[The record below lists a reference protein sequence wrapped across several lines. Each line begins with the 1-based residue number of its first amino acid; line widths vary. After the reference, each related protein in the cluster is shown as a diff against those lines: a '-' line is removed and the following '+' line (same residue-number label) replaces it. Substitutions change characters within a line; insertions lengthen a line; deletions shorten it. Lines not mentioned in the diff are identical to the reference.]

1 MYILKNIIKNL
12 VNVDNIIVE
21 AEHKIKKKL
30 EIIQEERFSHTPELC
45 FFFSGHRKLSLPIYE
60 YNILASSQDIFF

>member
-30 EIIQEERFSHTPELC
+30 EIIQEEISHTPEKI
-45 FFFSGHRKLSLPIYE
+45 FSYP
-60 YNILASSQDIFF
+60 